1 MEGQF
6 ILKITNVDTQGYA
19 LSQDDI
25 KNIAGTPLYLQMM
38 KHRVVIEVEGEL
50 DTLIINEIDHVGYFY
65 IESVYKNCYRFWFE
79 KEPMFTDFVNVLAL
93 HKMKQDV

>member
-1 MEGQF
+1 M
-6 ILKITNVDTQGYA
+6 KITNVDTQGYA

-25 KNIAGTPLYLQMM
+25 DSIKGTTLYFSMM
-38 KHRVVIEVEGEL
+38 KHRVIVEVEGVL
-50 DTLIINEIDHVGYFY
+50 DSEIINEIDHVGYYY

-79 KEPMFTDFVNVLAL
+79 KESMFTDFVNVLAL